1 MRRGRAAAMDT
12 LHAAQRWAGGQT
24 ALEWYLFG
32 GSAALFQILYFLV
45 GFVNKQGARS
55 KSCWISHIHCFF
67 TVPSACLY
75 WLTQP
80 VDIWSSEWMIE
91 GPGGGV

>member
-1 MRRGRAAAMDT
+1 MGRRPNG
-12 LHAAQRWAGGQT
+12 AGVVSVWRIG
-24 ALEWYLFG
+24 
-32 GSAALFQILYFLV
+32 ALFQILYFLV